1 MLIPAPCDKLSTVQA
16 SERGAAL
23 ALLPIAATLAFYIL
37 PASLQEQP
45 LIQFAPQVLAYLAL
59 ALWATHNRPLLPLLG
74 LHPRGLKSGFWWGL
88 VIGLGL
94 GCLNTVLILHAVPAM
109 GFDITFLKNTPH
121 ARIPLA
127 IMLPWLIGCIA
138 IFVEV
143 NFRGFLLGRLVVLE
157 SHLWHSSALRRLS
170 PLALITSAI
179 AFSFD
184 PFMVTT
190 FQHLHWIAIWD
201 GLVWGTVRLRTNN
214 LYVPIIAHAVEV
226 MVMYSAVRA
235 ALL

>member
-1 MLIPAPCDKLSTVQA
+1 MPTPEPSGLATTVQA
-16 SERGAAL
+16 NERGAAL

-45 LIQFAPQVLAYLAL
+45 LIQFAPQLLAYLAL
-59 ALWATHNRPLLPLLG
+59 ALWSRHHRPLLPLLG
-74 LHPRGLKSGFWWGL
+74 LHPHGLKSGLWWGL

-94 GCLNTVLILHAVPAM
+94 GCLNTALILKAIPDL

-127 IMLPWLIGCIA
+127 LMLPWVIGGIA
-138 IFVEV
+138 LFVEV

-157 SHLWHSSALRRLS
+157 SALWQSPLLRRLS
-170 PLALITSAI
+170 PLALIANAI

-201 GLVWGTVRLRTNN
+201 GLVWGAVRLETNN
-214 LYVPIIAHAVEV
+214 LYIPIVAHTVEV
-226 MVMYSAVRA
+226 MVMYSAVRV
-235 ALL
+235 ALG

>member
-1 MLIPAPCDKLSTVQA
+1 MPTPEPSGLATTVQA
-16 SERGAAL
+16 NERGAAL

-45 LIQFAPQVLAYLAL
+45 LIQFAPQLLAYLAL
-59 ALWATHNRPLLPLLG
+59 ALWSRHNRPLLPLLG
-74 LHPRGLKSGFWWGL
+74 LHPHGLKSGLWWGL

-94 GCLNTVLILHAVPAM
+94 GCLNTALILKAIPAL

-127 IMLPWLIGCIA
+127 LMLPWVISGIA
-138 IFVEV
+138 LFVEV
-143 NFRGFLLGRLVVLE
+143 NFRGFLLGRLAVLE
-157 SHLWHSSALRRLS
+157 SHLWHSPLFRHLS
-170 PLALITSAI
+170 PLALITSAV

-201 GLVWGTVRLRTNN
+201 GLVWGTVRLKTNN
-214 LYVPIIAHAVEV
+214 LYILIVAHTVEV
-226 MVMYSAVRA
+226 MVMYSAVRV
-235 ALL
+235 ALG

>member
-1 MLIPAPCDKLSTVQA
+1 MPEPSEPATPVQA

-23 ALLPIAATLAFYIL
+23 ALLPIATTAAFYIL
-37 PASLQEQP
+37 PAPWQEHTFVQ
-45 LIQFAPQVLAYLAL
+45 LAPQLVAYLAL
-59 ALWATHNRPLLPLLG
+59 AIWATHHRPLLPLLG
-74 LHPRGLKSGFWWGL
+74 LHQRGLGAGLRWGL

-94 GCLNTVLILHAVPAM
+94 GALNTVLILKAFPAM

-127 IMLPWLIGCIA
+127 IMLPWFICIIA
-138 IFVEV
+138 IFVEI
-143 NFRGFLLGRLVVLE
+143 NFRGFLLGRLAILE
-157 SHLWHSSALRRLS
+157 SQFLSHPLTSCRS
-170 PLALITSAI
+170 PLALVLSAL

-201 GLVWGTVRLRTNN
+201 GLVWGAVRLTMNN
-214 LYVPIIAHAVEV
+214 LYIPIVAHAVEV
-226 MVMYSAVRA
+226 IVMYSAVRV
-235 ALL
+235 ALM

>member
-1 MLIPAPCDKLSTVQA
+1 MPTPEPSGLATTVQA
-16 SERGAAL
+16 NERGAAL

-45 LIQFAPQVLAYLAL
+45 LIQFAPQLLAYLAL
-59 ALWATHNRPLLPLLG
+59 ALWSRHNRPLLPLLG
-74 LHPRGLKSGFWWGL
+74 LHPHGLKSGLWWGL

-94 GCLNTVLILHAVPAM
+94 GCLNTALILKAIPAL

-127 IMLPWLIGCIA
+127 LMLPWLIGCIA
-138 IFVEV
+138 LFVEV
-143 NFRGFLLGRLVVLE
+143 NFRGFLLGRLAVLE

-170 PLALITSAI
+170 PLALIANAI

-201 GLVWGTVRLRTNN
+201 GLVWGTVRLKTNN
-214 LYVPIIAHAVEV
+214 LYIPIVAHTVEV
-226 MVMYSAVRA
+226 MVMYSAVRV
-235 ALL
+235 ALG

>member
-1 MLIPAPCDKLSTVQA
+1 MPTPEPSSCAATVQA
-16 SERGAAL
+16 NEWGAAL
-23 ALLPIAATLAFYIL
+23 ALLPIAATVAFYLL
-37 PASLQEQP
+37 PASWQKHP
-45 LIQFAPQVLAYLAL
+45 FIQFAPQLIAYLAL
-59 ALWATHNRPLLPLLG
+59 ALWAIHTRPPLPLLG
-74 LHPRGLKSGFWWGL
+74 LHPRGLRSGFWRGL

-94 GCLNTVLILHAVPAM
+94 GCLNSVMILKAVPAM
-109 GFDITFLKNTPH
+109 GFDITFLKDTPH

-138 IFVEV
+138 LFVEV
-143 NFRGFLLGRLVVLE
+143 NFRGFLLGRLAVLE
-157 SHLWHSSALRRLS
+157 SHLWHLPLLQRLP
-170 PLALITSAI
+170 PLALITSAV

-201 GLVWGTVRLRTNN
+201 GLVWGTVRLKTNN
-214 LYVPIIAHAVEV
+214 LYIPIVAHAVEV
-226 MVMYSAVRA
+226 IVMYSAVRA